1 MKGNER
7 AGRKEE
13 GSGKKSGN
21 EGTDDNYPE
30 KRERE
35 GGTTDPVEGIP
46 RISGS
51 LHGHDG
57 Y

>member
-1 MKGNER
+1 ME
-7 AGRKEE
+7 
-13 GSGKKSGN
+13 KSGN

-30 KRERE
+30 KR